1 MTTINRV
8 EGIGAGLRAITL
20 RSALPW
26 AIVALGAAVW
36 LLTLQPIGPDDVSDI
51 GLVVALPAG
60 WWVGVGLASLALGY
74 ALTTRPVD
82 TRVGVAAVLLLA
94 VILYAT
100 PAMTEALPRFN
111 TVYVHLG
118 FIEAIE
124 RTNRLFPDLDA
135 RFSWPVFFT
144 AMAGVTRITGVDLLD
159 IAAWVPLLSTLAVLP
174 AMWLLVRAFT
184 DDTRLS
190 LLALWMLLVG
200 NWVGQD
206 YLSPQGFNFVVYV
219 WFLALAAWFYGSSR
233 ERLVRLR
240 ALLRRPMQPPPS
252 TIAPTTD
259 HRVRGALILVLV
271 GLAAISVSSH
281 QLTPFAMVGASLVLV
296 LFGRTT
302 LRWLPLVVGVMTA
315 VWVVFAGY
323 TFLAGHIEPLL
334 RDIGNVSGAGQSG
347 VVDRIRGNDGHMMV
361 VTERIAFSLV
371 VWGLGGLGVLRRL
384 WSGHW
389 DIAAVLLAF
398 FPFGLIPLQSYGGEI
413 FLRVF
418 LFALPGMAFLGAAA
432 ILPPERTKAPVVMAF
447 LVVLTL
453 PMVFGFVV
461 GKHGNEIADIV
472 TPAELEATDRM
483 HALATPDTVMAVV
496 NYNSPI
502 RYRNVEAFD
511 FFDVPSSDGGLN
523 VTNVVTQLDAYAQGR
538 PALLLVSRGQL
549 ALERLN
555 GATADQLAAFTASLD
570 ASKRLAIVFHNADGT
585 VYRLVGGTAP

>member
-1 MTTINRV
+1 MTTIEQVQRV
-8 EGIGAGLRAITL
+8 DTGSRAITV
-20 RSALPW
+20 RSAMPW
-26 AIVALGAAVW
+26 VFVLLGAAVW
-36 LLTLQPIGPDDVSDI
+36 LLTLRPIGPDDVSDI

-60 WWVGVGLASLALGY
+60 WWVGVGLAALALGA
-74 ALTTRPVD
+74 ALASRPVD
-82 TRVGVAAVLLLA
+82 SRAGVAAVLLLA
-94 VILYAT
+94 AILYAT
-100 PAMTEALPRFN
+100 PALTEALPRFN

-118 FIEAIE
+118 FVEAIE
-124 RTNRLFPDLDA
+124 RTNRLFPNLDA

-144 AMAGVTRITGVDLLD
+144 AMAGVTRITGVDLID
-159 IAAWVPLLSTLAVLP
+159 VAAWVPLLSTLLTLP

-190 LLALWMLLVG
+190 LLTLWMLLLG

-206 YLSPQGFNFVVYV
+206 YLSPQGYNFVLYV
-219 WFLALAAWFYGSSR
+219 WFLALAAWFYGSTQP
-233 ERLVRLR
+233 RLVRLR
-240 ALLRRPMQPPPS
+240 ALLRRPLAP
-252 TIAPTTD
+252 APTTVPPAAS
-259 HRVRGALILVLV
+259 HRVRVALVLV
-271 GLAAISVSSH
+271 LVAVAAISVTSH

-302 LRWLPLVVGVMTA
+302 LRWLPLLVGVMTA
-315 VWVVFAGY
+315 VWVAFAGY

-334 RDIGNVSGAGQSG
+334 QDIGNVGGAGQSG

-384 WSGHW
+384 WAGHW
-389 DIAAVLLAF
+389 DIAAVLLAA

-418 LFALPGMAFLGAAA
+418 LLALPGMAFLAASA
-432 ILPPERTKAPVVMAF
+432 VLPPDRVKASVVMVF

-453 PMVFGFVV
+453 PMALGFVI

-483 HALATPDTVMAVV
+483 HELATPDTVMAVV

-502 RYRNVEAFD
+502 RYRNVEMFD
-511 FFDVPSSDGGLN
+511 FFDVPSSAGGLT
-523 VTNVVTQLDAYAQGR
+523 VDNVVTQLDDYAQGR
-538 PALLLVSRGQL
+538 PTLLLVSRAQL

-555 GATADQLAAFTASLD
+555 GATADQLDAFVASLD
-570 ASKRLAIVFHNADGT
+570 ASPRLEIAFRNPDGT
-585 VYRLVGGTAP
+585 VYRLAGGTTP